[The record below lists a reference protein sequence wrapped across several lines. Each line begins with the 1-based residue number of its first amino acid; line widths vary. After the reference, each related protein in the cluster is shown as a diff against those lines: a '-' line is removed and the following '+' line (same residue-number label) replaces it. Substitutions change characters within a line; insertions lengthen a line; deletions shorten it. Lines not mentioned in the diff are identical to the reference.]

1 MEMTVRKIVDFM
13 EQWAPLSYAES
24 YDNPGLI
31 VGREDA
37 AVSGVRLSVDASE
50 SVIRQ
55 AIEKKADLLLAHHP
69 LIFHPLRKVS
79 DQDLIGKRVLLLAES
94 RIALYAAHTNLD
106 SAPGGNIDRAAA
118 LLGLTNVRA
127 VGAEGE
133 IPCLRIG
140 QLEKGMTLKELADH
154 TAEVFSL
161 DGVRVIG
168 DPARPMQKVALV
180 TGSGMDFA
188 DLAADM
194 GADVLLTGDIT
205 YHKADEALSKGLS
218 LIDATHFGTDRLS
231 LTWIRDELSAFFS
244 KEKADVEIWIAEEE
258 DPLRPLGAV
267 RSEESKLGR
276 KGGQ

>member
-1 MEMTVRKIVDFM
+1 MEMTVRKIADFM

-37 AVSGVRLSVDASE
+37 AVSGVMLSVDASE

-194 GADVLLTGDIT
+194 GADGLLTGDIT